1 MTTDKEKFAAKQK
14 KQWILAGGLVVFF
27 IYSFSVN
34 VLFRKKAAPAASAPV
49 AVSSQSVTQNLTED
63 LLFVTN
69 LRMKDKLL
77 ADQTAI
83 WDKEWGRDPFVP
95 QATLSTVVKAVNLT
109 LKGILWDAK
118 VPRAIVNEKTLVK
131 GDTIYGYTLMDIK
144 RRSVILRTG
153 EKNIELQVFSSIST
167 ES

>member
-14 KQWILAGGLVVFF
+14 KQWMVASGLIVFF
-27 IYSFSVN
+27 IYSFSTN
-34 VLFRKKAAPAASAPV
+34 VLFRKKAAPAPAPSAAV
-49 AVSSQSVTQNLTED
+49 AAQGATQNLTED

-77 ADQTAI
+77 ADQTAV

-109 LKGILWDAK
+109 LKGILWDVK

-153 EKNIELQVFSSIST
+153 EKNIELQVFSSVST

>member
-1 MTTDKEKFAAKQK
+1 MTTDQEKFAAKQK
-14 KQWILAGGLVVFF
+14 KQWILAGGLILFF
-27 IYSFSVN
+27 IYSFSTN
-34 VLFRKKAAPAASAPV
+34 VLFRKKAAPAPAPETT
-49 AVSSQSVTQNLTED
+49 VSSPNTTQNLTED

-77 ADQTAI
+77 ADQMAI

-109 LKGILWDAK
+109 LRGILWDAE
-118 VPRAIVNEKTLVK
+118 VPRAIINEKTLVK
-131 GDTIYGYTLMDIK
+131 GDAVYGYTLMDIK

-153 EKNIELQVFSSIST
+153 EKNIELQVFSSVST

>member
-1 MTTDKEKFAAKQK
+1 MTADKEKLAAKQK
-14 KQWILAGGLVVFF
+14 KQWILAGGLVLYF
-27 IYSFSVN
+27 IYSFSTN
-34 VLFRKKAAPAASAPV
+34 VLFRKKAAPTPAPET
-49 AVSSQSVTQNLTED
+49 AVSSPNTTQNLTED

-77 ADQTAI
+77 ADQVSI

-109 LKGILWDAK
+109 LRGILWDAK

-131 GDTIYGYTLMDIK
+131 GDTVYGYTLMDIK

-153 EKNIELQVFSSIST
+153 EKNIELQVFSSVST